1 MDDVKHI
8 LVVSRAIEDC
18 CKAFHYGVS
27 LARKY
32 DAELSV
38 LHVMHDPFS
47 AEGWSLPIPDL
58 GALEEE
64 QQKMREDIKKELD
77 KIIASE
83 KTRGMTIKEFIKE
96 GAPVDE
102 VFKIVKEEKID
113 LMIMPAHEEGRLEHL
128 LFSRDN
134 EKLIREMPCSIFLSN
149 TNCFDPGA
157 CYNVPGEED
166 RISSN
171 TYREKKGGLPW

>member
-8 LVVSRAIEDC
+8 LVLSRAIEDC

-47 AEGWSLPIPDL
+47 AEGWNLPIPYL
-58 GALEEE
+58 RSLKEE
-64 QQKMREDIKKELD
+64 QQKMREEIKKELD

-83 KTRGMTIKEFIKE
+83 KTRGMNIKEFIRE

-102 VFKIVKEEKID
+102 ALQVINKEKID
-113 LMIMPAHEEGRLEHL
+113 LMIIPAHEEGRLEHL

-134 EKLIREMPCSIFLSN
+134 ERLIRTMPCSILLVKHELF
-149 TNCFDPGA
+149 
-157 CYNVPGEED
+157 
-166 RISSN
+166 
-171 TYREKKGGLPW
+171 

>member
-8 LVVSRAIEDC
+8 LVLSRSIEDC

-32 DAELSV
+32 GAELFL
-38 LHVMHDPFS
+38 LHVIHDPFNV
-47 AEGWSLPIPDL
+47 EGWSLPIPYL
-58 GALEEE
+58 QTLKEE
-64 QQKMREDIKKELD
+64 QKKMREDIKKELD

-83 KTRGMTIKEFIKE
+83 KTRGMAIKEFVKE

-102 VFKIVKEEKID
+102 VMKIVEKEKID
-113 LMIMPAHEEGRLEHL
+113 LMIIPAHEEGRLEHL

-134 EKLIREMPCSIFLSN
+134 EKLIRQMPCSILLVKHELF
-149 TNCFDPGA
+149 
-157 CYNVPGEED
+157 
-166 RISSN
+166 
-171 TYREKKGGLPW
+171 

>member
-8 LVVSRAIEDC
+8 LVLSRAIEDC

-47 AEGWSLPIPDL
+47 AEGWNLPIPYL
-58 GALEEE
+58 RSLKEE
-64 QQKMREDIKKELD
+64 QQKMREEIKKELD

-83 KTRGMTIKEFIKE
+83 KTRGMNIKEFIRE

-102 VFKIVKEEKID
+102 ALQVINKEKID
-113 LMIMPAHEEGRLEHL
+113 LMIIPAHEEGRLEHL

-134 EKLIREMPCSIFLSN
+134 EKLIREMPCSILLVKHELF
-149 TNCFDPGA
+149 
-157 CYNVPGEED
+157 
-166 RISSN
+166 
-171 TYREKKGGLPW
+171 

>member
-8 LVVSRAIEDC
+8 LVLSRAIEDC

-47 AEGWSLPIPDL
+47 AEGWNLPIPYL
-58 GALEEE
+58 RSLKEE
-64 QQKMREDIKKELD
+64 QQKMREEIKKELD

-83 KTRGMTIKEFIKE
+83 KTRGMNIKEFIRE

-102 VFKIVKEEKID
+102 ALQVINKEKID
-113 LMIMPAHEEGRLEHL
+113 LMIIPAHEEGRLEHL

-134 EKLIREMPCSIFLSN
+134 EKLIREMPCSILLVKQELF
-149 TNCFDPGA
+149 
-157 CYNVPGEED
+157 
-166 RISSN
+166 
-171 TYREKKGGLPW
+171 